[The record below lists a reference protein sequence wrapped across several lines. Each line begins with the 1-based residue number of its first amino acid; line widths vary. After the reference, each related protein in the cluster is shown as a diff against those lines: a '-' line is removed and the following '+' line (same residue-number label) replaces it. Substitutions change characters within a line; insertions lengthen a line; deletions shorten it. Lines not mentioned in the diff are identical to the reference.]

1 VNDYAKLQIEKY
13 VKTHG
18 REVNDNPREP
28 PKILNDLIQY
38 EQLKDEM
45 SGLFLSSPGV
55 DQDVMSA
62 SEIDEIFEWLKKA
75 ESVHEE
81 QHRFKLL
88 EHYVITF
95 EQKPGWKMDAYQF
108 DTAAGQTRFI
118 GKVFRPDGKHYGS
131 FSVMEIIWN
140 RLLGLV
146 DHAER
151 GGKGCH
157 CINCDRLH
165 YDGILLQRTMN

>member
-1 VNDYAKLQIEKY
+1 MLRP
-13 VKTHG
+13 HR
-18 REVNDNPREP
+18 REVNDNSHEP
-28 PKILNDLIQY
+28 PKILNNLIQY

-75 ESVHEE
+75 ETVHEE

-108 DTAAGQTRFI
+108 DTAAWTDTFYRQ
-118 GKVFRPDGKHYGS
+118 
-131 FSVMEIIWN
+131 
-140 RLLGLV
+140 
-146 DHAER
+146 
-151 GGKGCH
+151 
-157 CINCDRLH
+157 
-165 YDGILLQRTMN
+165 GI

>member
-1 VNDYAKLQIEKY
+1 M
-13 VKTHG
+13 T
-18 REVNDNPREP
+18 DNSREP

-62 SEIDEIFEWLKKA
+62 SEIDEIFGWLKKA
-75 ESVHEE
+75 ETVHEE

-88 EHYVITF
+88 EHYIITF

-108 DTAAGQTRFI
+108 DTTAGQTRFI
-118 GKVFRPDGKHYGS
+118 GKIFRPDGKHYGS

-140 RLLGLV
+140 RLL
-146 DHAER
+146 
-151 GGKGCH
+151 
-157 CINCDRLH
+157 
-165 YDGILLQRTMN
+165 